1 MGPVNPVS
9 LEQWA
14 SIEELAAMS
23 IGTDKG
29 TWWADPAFGS
39 DLWLLKQEG
48 KVDERTAGTLERMV
62 RECLRWLVDE
72 GLADDIDCAAELNG
86 KNRIDYQVTVRRP
99 HGSPVVVREVWS
111 VV

>member
-1 MGPVNPVS
+1 MGPANPVKI
-9 LEQWA
+9 ENWA

-39 DLWLLKQEG
+39 DLWLLKKEG
-48 KVDERTAGTLERMV
+48 KVDGRTAGTLERMV
-62 RECLRWLVDE
+62 RECLHWLIDS
-72 GLADDIDCAAELNG
+72 GLAAAVDCTAEQNG
-86 KNRIDYQVTVRRP
+86 KNRIDYQATVRRP
-99 HGSPVVVREVWS
+99 HGSPVILKEVWS